1 MSVVVVGLEHRRT
14 PLDVLERVTVPEEDL
29 GKVLGTLRDLANLN
43 ESVVL
48 STCLRTEVYA
58 VADRFHEAV
67 AQLHEAL
74 ATMASMEVAD
84 LEEQFAVRFDDDVAT
99 HLFSVAAG
107 LESAVPGE
115 GEVLGQV
122 RRAWERA
129 RVEGTCGP
137 VLGGLFRHAVETGK
151 RVRTDTAIARGTT
164 SFSHAALAL
173 AADLVPTGL
182 EGADVVVIGA
192 GAMGAGLVTAL
203 ASGHRAARV
212 TVANRT
218 IDRARAAVEGF
229 SGTAT
234 EARVVGLDDLG
245 GAVAPADLVFSAVE
259 SHGHVLT
266 TDHFAGATAAAASA
280 SEQRVVIDLGV
291 PRNVDPAVGELPGVM
306 LRNLDHLRRAVD
318 AAMEGRRDEMEAARE
333 VVGEEVARYRAASRA
348 RVAAPVV
355 AALRQRLEEL
365 RTAEVTRRRP
375 SGTDLS
381 DEQRAEWQRIDEV
394 TRAALAKLL
403 HEPTV
408 LLKETAGTPRGERL
422 VEALRILFDL

>member
-1 MSVVVVGLEHRRT
+1 LSVVVVGLEHRRT
-14 PLDVLERVTVPEEDL
+14 PLDVLERVTVAEEDL
-29 GKVLGTLRDLANLN
+29 GKVLGCLRDLANLN

-58 VADRFHEAV
+58 VVDRFHEGV
-67 AQLHEAL
+67 SQLHETL
-74 ATMASMEVAD
+74 AGMASMPVED
-84 LEEQFAVRFDDDVAT
+84 LEEQFAVRFDDDVAI

-164 SFSHAALAL
+164 SFSHAALQL
-173 AADLVPTGL
+173 ASELTPDRSLA
-182 EGADVVVIGA
+182 GANVVVVGA
-192 GAMGAGLVTAL
+192 GAMGSGLVTAL
-203 ASGHRAARV
+203 VTGYHPASI

-218 IDRARAAVEGF
+218 PERAESAVSGLGDAEGPALR
-229 SGTAT
+229 T
-234 EARVVGLDDLG
+234 VGLDGLA
-245 GAVAPADLVFSAVE
+245 GALADADLVLTAVE

-266 TDHFAGATAAAASA
+266 PAHLAPRTRPGDL
-280 SEQRVVIDLGV
+280 VVVDLGV
-291 PRNVDPAVGELPGVM
+291 PRNVDPAVGELPGVT

-318 AAMEGRRDEMEAARE
+318 AAMEGRRDEMDAAHG
-333 VVGEEVARYRAASRA
+333 VVAEEVARYRAASRA

-365 RTAEVTRRRP
+365 RVAEVARRRP
-375 SGTDLS
+375 ADTELS
-381 DEQRAEWQRIDEV
+381 PAELAEWQRVDEV

-403 HEPTV
+403 HEPTM